1 VNGPD
6 PTGVL
11 DLVLDRLDRGHHP
24 AFILGSDEQLVP
36 AVSMI
41 DHDWLAEQLRLRGLR
56 WGTDDARVLATLW
69 WYSASAWMICPTLA
83 SLALGGQVLSAD
95 CDDLA
100 VHWLPDSRITGATSS
115 RVLAS
120 GTSPLEAAA
129 DSLRGLF
136 EHVITAVTTLAGI
149 GPRPLWAIAA
159 DSIATRVASIGR
171 ATGELELVTGLLHPL
186 CEAIGSSLPMPGYV
200 GAGPAL
206 ETRRLSCCLL
216 YLAPGQSK
224 CSSCP
229 KLIRRHPPRGS
240 APVGS

>member
-1 VNGPD
+1 MNGPD

-69 WYSASAWMICPTLA
+69 WYSASAWMVCPTLA

-100 VHWLPDSRITGATSS
+100 VHWLPDSQSPVRRHRGCSHRGPHRS
-115 RVLAS
+115 R
-120 GTSPLEAAA
+120 
-129 DSLRGLF
+129 R
-136 EHVITAVTTLAGI
+136 
-149 GPRPLWAIAA
+149 RP
-159 DSIATRVASIGR
+159 TR
-171 ATGELELVTGLLHPL
+171 
-186 CEAIGSSLPMPGYV
+186 CEGSSS
-200 GAGPAL
+200 
-206 ETRRLSCCLL
+206 T
-216 YLAPGQSK
+216 
-224 CSSCP
+224 
-229 KLIRRHPPRGS
+229 
-240 APVGS
+240 